1 MSFLL
6 ASSTRRV
13 GISSPP
19 AAANV
24 AAPEATPSQVAQAA
38 IGGLLEAMT
47 AATAARIELTDEADE
62 AIDAVVAEDAQYI
75 ASGLLA
81 DIDAGAVP
89 AAEVPERM
97 RRVARDLWEVS
108 RWELPVDVRW
118 ELNLRRTRD
127 GVDAGW
133 QRYAARLG
141 VAA

>member
-19 AAANV
+19 APAAV
-24 AAPEATPSQVAQAA
+24 AAPEQSPAVLATCETRPA
-38 IGGLLEAMT
+38 LLV
-47 AATAARIELTDEADE
+47 ELTDEADE

-118 ELNLRRTRD
+118 ELNLRQARD